1 MNCKIKEQSILNHA
15 ICSLRSR
22 ICGFGF
28 KKQKRTGSSFFL
40 YVQQLAAAMM
50 ATLMIKVLTEVLVTF
65 VIQTLENKGN
75 IIPPKFSENTH
86 ERRTGEH

>member
-1 MNCKIKEQSILNHA
+1 
-15 ICSLRSR
+15 
-22 ICGFGF
+22 
-28 KKQKRTGSSFFL
+28 
-40 YVQQLAAAMM
+40 M

-86 ERRTGEH
+86 ETRTGEH